1 MESRGAKLHELE
13 IEDNRN
19 YIVTGQILDAEVLQG
34 KSKKYHTLPEIS
46 HKSNVIYIKLN
57 DDGTFRELRSYCN
70 HKCIIEI
77 DYHKEPLGN
86 KKYILHAHDINGKE
100 YDFHPKARHLTEE
113 EFEFYSRH
121 FVGLDLKEVLR

>member
-1 MESRGAKLHELE
+1 MGSRGAKLHELE

-70 HKCIIEI
+70 HK
-77 DYHKEPLGN
+77 
-86 KKYILHAHDINGKE
+86 
-100 YDFHPKARHLTEE
+100 
-113 EFEFYSRH
+113 
-121 FVGLDLKEVLR
+121 